1 MGLVRIPTRAG
12 GAREQ
17 KRAEEGNL
25 EFTCF
30 VSSSYSLMSDLMSDA
45 SLIFFVFVDI
55 VRSGDRISHST

>member
-30 VSSSYSLMSDLMSDA
+30 VSSSYSLTSDLMSDP
-45 SLIFFVFVDI
+45 LTNE
-55 VRSGDRISHST
+55 VRIDVSRVEEVCE

>member
-30 VSSSYSLMSDLMSDA
+30 VSSSYSLTSDLMSD
-45 SLIFFVFVDI
+45 LMPL
-55 VRSGDRISHST
+55 